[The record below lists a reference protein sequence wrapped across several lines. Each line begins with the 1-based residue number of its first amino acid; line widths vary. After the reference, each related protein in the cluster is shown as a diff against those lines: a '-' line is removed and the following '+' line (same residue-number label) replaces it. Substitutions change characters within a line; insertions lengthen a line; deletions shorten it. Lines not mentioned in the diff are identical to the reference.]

1 MTNKL
6 FEEDLFDDEEE
17 VIEVPEDD
25 PLAPFVVK
33 YHDEKGIAKA
43 LIEKD
48 NFIKRLQRETA
59 ELRTE
64 VAGRSRV
71 EDVVDRLLSQK
82 NQQPASNQG
91 QPNPG
96 EADNGNGSQKQGLSE
111 ADVRA
116 IMDGERNKLIAEQ
129 NIATAKAKLTELFGE
144 DWPKVVAKK
153 GKEIGE
159 STEFFDALARKNPN
173 ALLAMLGVPEKKPS
187 GPTLFEGTVNTTSTV
202 LKTGEGTSQRNQS
215 YYNKLKSTSPKD
227 YWSPRVQNQMHKDAI
242 ALGPSFFT

>member
-1 MTNKL
+1 MTDKL
-6 FEEDLFDDEEE
+6 FNDDDLDDNEE
-17 VIEVPEDD
+17 VEINEDD
-25 PLAPFVVK
+25 PLAPFVAK

-43 LIEKD
+43 LLEKD
-48 NFIKRLQRETA
+48 NFIKRLQREAA

-64 VAGRSRV
+64 VVTRSRV
-71 EDVVDRLLSQK
+71 EEAVDRLLTK
-82 NQQPASNQG
+82 
-91 QPNPG
+91 QPNTPSSNPPVTNSG
-96 EADNGNGSQKQGLSE
+96 DDEGNGNGSQKQGLSE

-116 IMDGERNKLIAEQ
+116 IMEGERNKLIAEQ
-129 NIATAKAKLTELFGE
+129 NVATAKAKLTELYGE

-173 ALLAMLGVPEKKPS
+173 ALLAMLGAPEKKPS